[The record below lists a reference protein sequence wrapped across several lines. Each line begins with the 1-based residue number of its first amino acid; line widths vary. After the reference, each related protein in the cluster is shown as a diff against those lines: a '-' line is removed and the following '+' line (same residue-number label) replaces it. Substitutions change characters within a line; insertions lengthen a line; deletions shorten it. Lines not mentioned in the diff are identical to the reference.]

1 MRRFINILFLL
12 LAAAAEAKA
21 QKSFELPVWQS
32 GECVDADCVDA
43 RLYCYLPEVA
53 NGKAMVI
60 CPGGAYEFLA
70 MDHEGHQFAPLLN
83 KEGMAVF
90 VLKYRMPKGRHE
102 VPFADV
108 AQAMRIVRAHA
119 KEWGIKKVGIMG
131 SSAGGHLASTL
142 ATHYADSITRP
153 DFQVLLYPVV
163 TMNEKYTHKG
173 SRDNLLG
180 KNQTQEL
187 VDKYSNELHV
197 PDNAPEAFIV
207 LSSADKVVV
216 PYNSLQYAQA
226 LINKN
231 IKTDLHIYE
240 GGYHGFGYN
249 TSYTEHKQ
257 WINELLY
264 WLRKR

>member
-1 MRRFINILFLL
+1 MRRVIYILFLL
-12 LAAAAEAKA
+12 SAVMVEAMA
-21 QKSFELPVWQS
+21 QKSFELPVWQA
-32 GECVDADCVDA
+32 GECGDTDSGDA

-53 NGKAMVI
+53 NGKAIII
-60 CPGGAYEFLA
+60 CPGGGYKYLA

-90 VLKYRMPKGRHE
+90 VLKYRMPEGRYE
-102 VPFADV
+102 VPFADA

-131 SSAGGHLASTL
+131 SSAGGHLATTL
-142 ATHYADSITRP
+142 ATHYTDTITRP

-180 KNQTQEL
+180 KEQTQEL

-197 PDNAPEAFIV
+197 
-207 LSSADKVVV
+207 
-216 PYNSLQYAQA
+216 
-226 LINKN
+226 
-231 IKTDLHIYE
+231 
-240 GGYHGFGYN
+240 
-249 TSYTEHKQ
+249 
-257 WINELLY
+257 
-264 WLRKR
+264 